1 MVLKNNKISE
11 QTETIKRKKRITKT
25 IDHTKHRIY
34 VVAQQIYAGEKHGY
48 IEDMVI
54 LFGKDED
61 MTTTYDCEGLFLRLK
76 GFIAIKKGRGKSIHK
91 LFHNM
96 KEFNEYLKEIG
107 GIRLP

>member
-1 MVLKNNKISE
+1 MALKNNKKSE
-11 QTETIKRKKRITKT
+11 EPVVKRKKRVTKT
-25 IDHTKHRIY
+25 IDHTNYRVY

-48 IEDMVI
+48 IEDNVI

-61 MTTTYDCEGLFLRLK
+61 MTTTYDYDGLFLRLK
-76 GFIAIKKGRGKSIHK
+76 GFIAVKKGRGKCIHK